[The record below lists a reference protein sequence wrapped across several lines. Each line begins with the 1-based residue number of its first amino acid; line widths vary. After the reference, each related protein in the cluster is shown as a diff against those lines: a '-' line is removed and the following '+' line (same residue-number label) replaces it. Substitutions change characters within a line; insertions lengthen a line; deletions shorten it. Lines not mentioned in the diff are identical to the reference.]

1 MIETERHYPAKELA
15 GLPGMPGTERAVQI
29 KAEREAWSWQKRSG
43 RGGGREYALTSLP
56 AETRAHLARRHVSER
71 REASPESGGEGKQAD
86 LQARRFAA
94 RIQSLATFDRLP
106 EWQRKGAEAKL
117 AIIRAFETF
126 LSVSGLAKTQGLK
139 VFAYEYTMG
148 RIEIS
153 ESARAEIRE
162 LSARTLSRWLGDERE
177 LGALGLVD
185 CYGNRRGMSKI
196 ETYVTGEDKYGR
208 PVKPYVNALLTIMVK
223 DPHVEP
229 RKAHEYMLAVCK
241 GGPGVSVRSVQRW
254 MEAWVAEHPFEW
266 AHIVDPDK
274 AKGDLSIAFGD
285 AAERI
290 TGPNQRW
297 EIDATPADLLL
308 TGGRHKIIGIIDVGT
323 RRLKFQV
330 SRTERAVDGIATVR
344 RALLDWGVPVGG
356 ELRCDNGK
364 TYVAEH
370 FQRCMRDLEIELH
383 YCRPFSGE
391 EKPFIERAFHTFS
404 HDLVEHLPGYCGHNV
419 AERKA
424 IESRESFAKRLMKR
438 NEIIEMKMTAAQ
450 FQEFCDRWCASYH
463 DRIHSSLGKSPN
475 QALSEW
481 PHAIQRI
488 GDERALDVLLSPV
501 AGKNGWRT
509 VTKYGFDIDTFN
521 YVAPAFGGCVGKR
534 VRCFTTEDVG
544 RVVCYIENKAGV
556 MEFLC
561 IAECPEITGISRAEV
576 SAKAKAYQKELKAK
590 AAELKRQ
597 SKRELRGKSAA
608 EIILSCREDKAAA
621 SNVVNYPRPSV
632 EYTTPALDASAE
644 AGRVLDGKPAPPAPL
659 PPEVLEKREQL
670 KAELEA
676 NKGKV
681 ARIEVE
687 SDRQMYKRWKGLK
700 ERLALGEIISEE
712 DYKFYQGFGRSPL
725 CMAFAAVEADL
736 GVMTR

>member
-1 MIETERHYPAKELA
+1 MIEAERYYPAKELA
-15 GLPGMPGTERAVQI
+15 GLPGMPGTVKGVHEWDKKGKI
-29 KAEREAWSWQKRSG
+29 IG
-43 RGGGREYALTSLP
+43 RNKNKGKGREYALTSLP
-56 AETRAHLARRHVSER
+56 PETRAHLARRYASER
-71 REASPESGGEGKQAD
+71 REASPESVGEDKQAD

-177 LGALGLVD
+177 LGAMGLVD
-185 CYGNRRGMSKI
+185 SYGNRKGQSKI
-196 ETYVTGEDKYGR
+196 ETYVSGEDKNGR
-208 PVKPYVNALLTIMVK
+208 PVKPYVTALLTIMVK
-223 DPHVEP
+223 DPHVTP
-229 RKAHEYMLAVCK
+229 KKAHEYMLAVCK
-241 GGPGVSVRSVQRW
+241 GGPGASVRSVERW
-254 MEAWVAEHPFEW
+254 MEAWKKEHPFEW

-274 AKGDLSIAFGD
+274 AKGGFQIAFGD
-285 AAERI
+285 AAEGI

-308 TGGRHKIIGIIDVGT
+308 TDGRHKIIGIIDVGT
-323 RRLKFQV
+323 RRLKLLV

-370 FQRCMRDLEIELH
+370 FQRCMRDLEIALH

-391 EKPFIERAFHTFS
+391 EKPFIERAFCTFS

-438 NEIIEMKMTAAQ
+438 GEVIEMKMTSAKL
-450 FQEFCDRWCASYH
+450 QEFCDRWCAVYH

-481 PHAIQRI
+481 PHAIHRI
-488 GDERALDVLLSPV
+488 SDERALDVLLAPV
-501 AGKNGWRT
+501 AGRNGWRT
-509 VTKYGFDIDTFN
+509 ISKNGFDIDTFN
-521 YVAPAFGGCVGKR
+521 YVSPVFGGCVGKR

-544 RVVCYIENKAGV
+544 RVVCYIENENGV
-556 MEFLC
+556 MDFLC

-576 SAKAKAYQKELKAK
+576 TAKAKAYQKELKAK

-597 SKRELRGKSAA
+597 SKKELRGKSAA
-608 EIILSCREDKAAA
+608 EIILSCREEKGAA
-621 SNVVNYPRPSV
+621 SNVAHYPRPSV
-632 EYTTPALDASAE
+632 EYTTPALSASAE
-644 AGRVLDGKPAPPAPL
+644 AASVLDGKPAAPAPL

-712 DYKFYQGFGRSPL
+712 DYKFYQGFGRSAL
-725 CMAFAAVEADL
+725 CMAFTAVEADL

>member
-1 MIETERHYPAKELA
+1 MTLPKEWYTAKELA
-15 GLPGMPGTERAVQI
+15 GLPGMPKTPQAVNA
-29 KAEREAWSWQKRSG
+29 KAKRGVWAHRDRSG
-43 RGGGREYALTSLP
+43 RGGGREYALSSLP
-56 AETRAHLARRHVSER
+56 AETRAYLARQHVNER
-71 REASPESGGEGKQAD
+71 RHASPAPSTQDEKAD

-106 EWQRKGAEAKL
+106 EWQRKGAGAKL
-117 AIIRAFETF
+117 AVIRAFETF
-126 LSVSGLAKTQGLK
+126 LSVSGLAKTPGLK
-139 VFAYEYTMG
+139 VFSYEYTMG
-148 RIEIS
+148 RIEIG
-153 ESARAEIRE
+153 ESVRAEIPD
-162 LSARTLSRWLGDERE
+162 LSDTSLSRWLRDEQQ
-177 LGALGLVD
+177 LGAMGLVD
-185 CYGNRRGMSKI
+185 CYGNRKGQSKI
-196 ETYVTGEDKYGR
+196 ETYVTGEDKDGR
-208 PVKPYVNALLTIMVK
+208 PVKPYVTALLTIMVK
-223 DPHVEP
+223 DPHVTP
-229 RKAHEYMLAVCK
+229 KKAHEYMLAVCPC
-241 GGPGVSVRSVQRW
+241 GPGVGVKSVQRW
-254 MEAWVAEHPFEW
+254 MESWKKEHPFEW

-274 AKGDLSIAFGD
+274 AKGDFSIAFGD
-285 AAERI
+285 AAEGI

-308 TGGRHKIIGIIDVGT
+308 TDGRHKIIGIIDVGT

-438 NEIIEMKMTAAQ
+438 DEVIEMKMTSAE

-481 PHAIQRI
+481 PHAIHRI

-501 AGKNGWRT
+501 AGKNGWRK
-509 VTKYGFDIDTFN
+509 VTKNGFDIDTFN
-521 YVAPAFGGCVGKR
+521 YVAPAFGGCVGTR

-544 RVVCYIENKAGV
+544 RVVCHIENEAGV

-576 SAKAKAYQKELKAK
+576 SAKAKAYQKELKDR

-597 SKRELRGKSAA
+597 SKKELRGKSAA
-608 EIILSCREDKAAA
+608 EIVLSCREDKAPKNIAY
-621 SNVVNYPRPSV
+621 YPRPAI

-659 PPEVLEKREQL
+659 PPEVLERREQL

-687 SDRQMYKRWKGLK
+687 SDRQLYKRWKGLK

-712 DYKFYQGFGRSPL
+712 DYKFYQGFGRSAL
-725 CMAFAAVEADL
+725 CMAFTAVEADL